1 MVFKVE
7 WRDGGGGKQAGFVSW
22 VGGASAGGGGS
33 AELEVPAELGACLG
47 MKEGQEVKVKALK
60 KIKRA
65 VTVNVTPLTEDDWEI
80 VELYPVRAAL
90 PGGCSCSLSD
100 TPGY

>member
-60 KIKRA
+60 KI
-65 VTVNVTPLTEDDWEI
+65 N
-80 VELYPVRAAL
+80 
-90 PGGCSCSLSD
+90 D
-100 TPGY
+100 TKKKTYQITDLKNRNDKKYEKMVKQSQNN